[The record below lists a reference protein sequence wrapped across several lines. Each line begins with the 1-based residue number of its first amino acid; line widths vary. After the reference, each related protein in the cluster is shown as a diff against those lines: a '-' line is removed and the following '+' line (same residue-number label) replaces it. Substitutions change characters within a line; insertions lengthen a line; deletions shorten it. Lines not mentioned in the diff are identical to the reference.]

1 MSPSDDGV
9 DARGDELVDESARPE
24 SARDAAAPDPPRV
37 LVDVMCGSL
46 ATYLRMCG
54 YDAAYAL
61 DRDVEADDRL
71 LALAADEG
79 RLLLTR
85 DRELASRAD
94 GDGPGAVRLT
104 ERDVLDQLREVAAA
118 GLPVELA
125 ATPTRCGDCNGPV
138 ERVGEGGVAVPPGA
152 RPDYVPDDV
161 GAAPASDADAE
172 PRPAWRCRDCG
183 RWFWKGGHW
192 ESVAARLDDL

>member
-1 MSPSDDGV
+1 M
-9 DARGDELVDESARPE
+9 A
-24 SARDAAAPDPPRV
+24 PRV
-37 LVDVMCGSL
+37 LVDTMCGKL

-61 DRDVEADDRL
+61 DRGVEADDRL
-71 LALAADEG
+71 LSLAADED
-79 RLLLTR
+79 RLLVTR
-85 DRELASRAD
+85 DRELAARAAD
-94 GDGPGAVRLT
+94 RDPGAVLLT

-118 GLPVELA
+118 GLPVALA
-125 ATPTRCGDCNGPV
+125 AEPTRCGECNGPV
-138 ERVGEGGVAVPPGA
+138 ERVGPEGADVDPDD
-152 RPDYVPDDV
+152 RPEYVPDDV
-161 GAAPASDADAE
+161 GASPAVGSDSAADTD